1 MNYDSLLTGLFFFF
15 FSIYAL
21 LILDY
26 PSGHAALVPKN
37 YDLHDC
43 RMMI

>member
-1 MNYDSLLTGLFFFF
+1 MIRFSLV
-15 FSIYAL
+15 FSFSFSYAL
-21 LILDY
+21 LILDH

>member
-1 MNYDSLLTGLFFFF
+1 MIRFSPVFSFFF